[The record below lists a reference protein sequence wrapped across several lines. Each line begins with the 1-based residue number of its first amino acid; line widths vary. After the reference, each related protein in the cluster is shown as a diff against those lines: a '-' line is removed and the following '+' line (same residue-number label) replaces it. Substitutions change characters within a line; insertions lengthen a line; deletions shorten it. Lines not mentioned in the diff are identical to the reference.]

1 MRRVVI
7 TGIGAVTPVGQNAEQ
22 SWESVV
28 AGRSG
33 VGHISLF
40 DSDRFDVKIAGE
52 VSGWEPSDFISGKDV
67 RRRDRY
73 QLLAHSAIQQG
84 MQSAGLEDNNMADP
98 YRVGVM
104 VGSSIGGMTSFSE
117 QLHRID
123 AHGPR
128 RMAPFGIPSFMTTTG
143 SSMGSVSIGA
153 MGASYIITSA
163 CATGSDC
170 IGNAFDRIRLN
181 RADVMVAGA
190 AEAPILPNSIAGF
203 DRLGACSHQN
213 DVPQKAMRPFDR
225 NRTGLVVSEGAAVVV
240 LEALEHAQARG
251 AEILG
256 EVIGYGASSDAYHM
270 VAPHPEG
277 DGAVIAIKAALQDAG
292 VNADNVDYIN
302 AHGTSTQL
310 NDPMETHAIKRAFG
324 EEAYN
329 IPVSST
335 KSMTGHAMGAS
346 GAMETIFAV
355 LALRDQIVPPTI
367 NLEEPDADCDLDYV
381 PNVAREVPLDIVM
394 TNAFGF
400 GGHNSVLV
408 LKRYRGD

>member
-381 PNVAREVPLDIVM
+381 PNVAREVPLDV
-394 TNAFGF
+394 
-400 GGHNSVLV
+400 V
-408 LKRYRGD
+408 